1 MRKVGK
7 ILRRETDDYT
17 DFEGGVPRKAPVRR
31 TRRTASPAAQR
42 RNDDQTCCSAERE
55 DRDRYGIEN
64 HPVGRLGADWNEY
77 YRI

>member
-1 MRKVGK
+1 MI
-7 ILRRETDDYT
+7 ILLYVER
-17 DFEGGVPRKAPVRR
+17 F
-31 TRRTASPAAQR
+31 RTAYNMKDLETI
-42 RNDDQTCCSAERE
+42 NDDQTCCSAERE

>member
-31 TRRTASPAAQR
+31 TRRTAAPAAQR
-42 RNDDQTCCSAERE
+42 RTTTRRVAAPKEK
-55 DRDRYGIEN
+55 IEIGQMAN
-64 HPVGRLGADWNEY
+64 IRITEVYPHTLGGELA
-77 YRI
+77 